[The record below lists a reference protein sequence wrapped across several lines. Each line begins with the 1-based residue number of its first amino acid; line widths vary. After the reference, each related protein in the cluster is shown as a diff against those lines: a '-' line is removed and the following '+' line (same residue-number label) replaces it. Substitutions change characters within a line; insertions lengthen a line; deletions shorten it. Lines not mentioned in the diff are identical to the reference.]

1 MRKSLVAALLCLSV
15 TSLSYGGD
23 GDRSDGRENG
33 ERGEHRVLKVFDA
46 QGKSVG
52 PLVSVS
58 SPPRTAG
65 VVLNINGATILVPI
79 QRASNSGG
87 QISAS
92 QYEWAGDFNPAK
104 YPTSDCSGVP
114 VIDDIFA
121 KLRPSSVVRQGADAT
136 VYVAPDTYSMDVTL
150 RSSLVNGDCV
160 SSSPFPFNV
169 PGWQAESTYSLT
181 QNNPEP
187 LTIHY

>member
-1 MRKSLVAALLCLSV
+1 MRKSLVAALLGLGV

-23 GDRSDGRENG
+23 GDRSGSREHG
-33 ERGEHRVLKVFDA
+33 EHGEHRVLKVFDA
-46 QGKSVG
+46 RGKTVG

-58 SPPRTAG
+58 NPPRTAG
-65 VVLNINGATILVPI
+65 VVLDINGATILVPI

-87 QISAS
+87 QIFAS

-114 VIDDIFA
+114 VIDDLFA
-121 KLRPSSVVRQGADAT
+121 KLRPASVIKQGADAA
-136 VYVAPDTYSMDVTL
+136 VYVAADTYSTNITVK
-150 RSSLVNGDCV
+150 SSLVDGHCL
-160 SSSPFPFNV
+160 SSSPFPLNV

-181 QNNPEP
+181 QNYPEP